1 MSIHLLDR
9 YILEPPVVAITATS
23 HAGCGCSFL
32 AKYLKVHKETS
43 ILVDFKSHADG
54 LRPINIAF

>member
-32 AKYLKVHKETS
+32 AKYLKVHKETCFQVLRR
-43 ILVDFKSHADG
+43 ILNPGGF
-54 LRPINIAF
+54 